1 MGKKTTLWG
10 EFKRQGGWLLQA
22 CTTDVL
28 REATGLGKKKKKE
41 KSPIHYHVNYHF
53 YQNKKPRR

>member
-1 MGKKTTLWG
+1 MAKKITLFG
-10 EFKRQGGWLLQA
+10 ELCKQGGWLLQA

-28 REATGLGKKKKKE
+28 RQVTGVKKKKPQR
-41 KSPIHYHVNYHF
+41 SHVHYHVNYHF